1 MIPTFSP
8 EFVSLATSSLFGC
21 FRVLRVIFSMMA
33 LSPSFVVSFV
43 ASFVDAKSSS

>member
-1 MIPTFSP
+1 
-8 EFVSLATSSLFGC
+8 
-21 FRVLRVIFSMMA
+21 VIFSMMA

>member
-1 MIPTFSP
+1 VLHGKIA
-8 EFVSLATSSLFGC
+8 ATKKRC

>member
-1 MIPTFSP
+1 MGVMI
-8 EFVSLATSSLFGC
+8 VHQNVFGC
-21 FRVLRVIFSMMA
+21 FRVLRVVFSMMA